1 MSAYILMDYRFY
13 GRILIGNSIT
23 TSDIRTFKT
32 RLCEFFRR
40 SRITRMPCAC
50 LLPPEVYPDAS
61 EWGPPLWTVLHSI
74 AEKVGSSQ
82 FSQYAEDERRAL
94 IKMVRYLENVIPC
107 PSCREHYEVYL
118 AEHPIEKQLKELTHS
133 ELRDYIKKWF
143 WELHNWVNESL
154 KRPLYHYMDLTPAY
168 SRTNIRAT
176 MKTLE
181 IPMMRAIRVQT
192 GRLMAYKEFVKQ
204 VNILLSIYGI

>member
-1 MSAYILMDYRFY
+1 
-13 GRILIGNSIT
+13 
-23 TSDIRTFKT
+23 
-32 RLCEFFRR
+32 
-40 SRITRMPCAC
+40 MPCAC

-118 AEHPIEKQLKELTHS
+118 EENPIEKQLKELTHS

-154 KRPLYHYMDLTPAY
+154 KRPLYDYTDLTPAY